1 MDDSKIIQ
9 EFRKDN
15 TKSKFHHGGVYTKKF
30 IKYNNQ
36 LLKENKTD
44 RIVYSN
50 DLIYNKLTKRLV
62 NKSKY
67 YKNNGGLRSKYNN
80 EDFVV
85 DGETFLQP
93 KEYVSNKILPK
104 IKYAESSPNEQTINI
119 HYDKLNDNIS
129 YVLNKIRPKADKV
142 YYFESD
148 GNYYALNH
156 STMNKLRD
164 ILKPEFVYEEIY
176 ESGMAILVAI
186 KEIGYVNLTI
196 RSPKAK
202 GINDGSFF
210 SYTHNLVDTT
220 SMKRI
225 NLDKYGV
232 YHEVKAQN
240 YDVNCLCKCFEA
252 AGHDITKIKEFVKN
266 QAIPMRKLGD
276 VADRL
281 GVYITLRKI
290 EDKSNLKHYG
300 DKTKPH
306 LGIGLINKHYF
317 LIEKIPFTSFA
328 IKNFHKICDKEN
340 FNKIYAIQNGKVKR
354 KNNQF
359 ITSYQAIKILMD
371 LKDTHLKEIE
381 LCGELYKTNNY
392 KKIEDTFTD
401 LSYNDNIS
409 KYNFATGLKVEG
421 DLKENKPRSAK
432 DVECLDTYYF
442 DFETTTRTE
451 DKTATH
457 HKPFCVF
464 TDQHKYGFYGE
475 ECGKSLLDN
484 LIQKHG
490 ISTQLDENGFLHDN
504 NGNIIEHNHEPY
516 IRLVA
521 HNAGYDFRFI
531 LKYLDCVDSIEKGT
545 GLMSVSARYYN
556 YGKVIYI
563 QIKDSLKMI
572 NMGLGKFGS
581 AFGLDVKKEILPY
594 DLYSE
599 ENVKKGFIP
608 INECLKFVNDCDKD
622 EYLENCKRWNCIV
635 EDDINILLYAGE
647 YCYMDCITLKQGYEK
662 FAGLVKEA
670 VDEDIND
677 YISLASMAHNYL
689 LKQGCYSDVLQI
701 AGVPRAFIQKC
712 VVGGR
717 VMCSENKKSHHQ
729 YNRKIGDKKLADFDA
744 VSLYPSAM
752 ARMAGFLKGKPKI
765 IKEFQPDKYDGYFIC
780 GRVKN
785 IKINYK
791 FPCVSVMTDKGIRN
805 FNNDIIGE
813 IVYFDKVGL
822 EDFINF
828 QGGEIEFING
838 YYYDEGHNDKV
849 NEVITYLFTQRLKYK
864 AAVYVKDDDDKI
876 IFEYKNKDEWKKSIH
891 NKHKNIQF
899 GNPIQMVFKE
909 FMNSSYGK
917 SYLKPIESD
926 GRYIPEKDFEKFMDR
941 NYNYIQEATKLAN
954 GKFYKVKVRKAIDNH
969 FNNVHVGVEILS
981 MSKRIMYEV
990 MTLAEDN
997 DILMTYSDTDSI
1009 HIDADRVDE
1018 LSDLYKTKYNR
1029 ELIGKQMGQ
1038 FHTDFDLKGSV
1049 GDIVAVESIFLGKKC
1064 YCDKLEAQDKD
1075 GNLIYDYHI
1084 RMKGIPDDC
1093 IKYMADKEYD
1103 GDVMKIYKDLYDGK
1117 EITFDLLAVRPKFEF
1132 KKNMTIIHRTKF
1144 NRKLKF

>member
-1 MDDSKIIQ
+1 MDETKIIQ
-9 EFRKDN
+9 EFKKKN
-15 TKSKFHHGGVYTKKF
+15 PKSLFIRGGIYTKKF
-30 IKYNNQ
+30 IKFNNQ

-44 RIVYSN
+44 RIVYDN
-50 DLIYNKLTKRLV
+50 RLIFNKLTKRLV
-62 NKSKY
+62 KKSKY
-67 YKNNGGLRSKYNN
+67 YKNNGGLRAKYNDA
-80 EDFVV
+80 DFVV

-93 KEYVSNKILPK
+93 KEYVSQKILPQ
-104 IKYAESSPNEQTINI
+104 IKKAETSPHEKTISIN
-119 HYDKLNDNIS
+119 YGYLNDNIS
-129 YVLNKIRPKADKV
+129 YVLNKIRPRADKV
-142 YYFESD
+142 YYFESQ
-148 GNYYALNH
+148 GEYYALNH
-156 STMNKLRD
+156 STMKKLRD
-164 ILKPEFVYEEIY
+164 ILKPDFVFEEIY
-176 ESGMAILVAI
+176 ISGVGILTAIR
-186 KEIGYVNLTI
+186 EIGYVNLTI

-202 GINDGSFF
+202 GVNDGSFF
-210 SYTHNLVDTT
+210 RYTHNLVDYT
-220 SMKRI
+220 SMNRI
-225 NLDKYGV
+225 NLDNYGV
-232 YHEVKAQN
+232 YHEVKAEN
-240 YDVNCLCKCFEA
+240 YDINCLCKCFEA
-252 AGHDITKIKEFVKN
+252 AGHDITQIKEFVKN
-266 QAIPMRKLGD
+266 QSIPMRKLGD
-276 VADRL
+276 VANRL

-300 DKTKPH
+300 DKSKPK
-306 LGIGLINKHYF
+306 LEIGLIDKHYF

-328 IKNFHKICDKEN
+328 IKNFYKICDKKN

-381 LCGELYKTNNY
+381 LCGELYKTNDY

-401 LSYNDNIS
+401 LSYNENIS
-409 KYNFATGLKVEG
+409 KFNFATGEKIEG
-421 DLKENKPRSAK
+421 DLKENQPRSVK
-432 DVECLDTYYF
+432 DIECLDTYYF
-442 DFETTTRTE
+442 DFETTTLTD
-451 DKTATH
+451 DKTKTH
-457 HKPFCVF
+457 HTPFCVF
-464 TDQHKYGFYGE
+464 TDQHRYGFYGE
-475 ECGKSLLDN
+475 ECGKKFLDN
-484 LIQKHG
+484 LLQKHG
-490 ISTQLDENGFLHDN
+490 ISSERDESGFLHDN
-504 NGNIIEHNHEPY
+504 NDEIIDHNHEPY
-516 IRLVA
+516 IRLIA

-531 LKYLDCVDSIEKGT
+531 LKYLTNIDSIEKGT
-545 GLMSVSARYYN
+545 GLMTASARYYN

-563 QIKDSLKMI
+563 QIKDSMKMI
-572 NMGLGKFGS
+572 NMGLGKFGK
-581 AFGLDVKKEILPY
+581 AFGLDVKKEIMPY

-599 ENVKKGFIP
+599 ENVKKGFVP
-608 INECLKFVNDCDKD
+608 LNECLKFVKDCDKD
-622 EYLENCKRWNCIV
+622 EYLENCKRWDCLTDGDV
-635 EDDINILLYAGE
+635 NILLYAGE
-647 YCYMDCITLKQGYEK
+647 YCYMDCITLKHGFEK
-662 FAGLVKEA
+662 FAGLVVEA

-689 LKQGCYSDVLQI
+689 LKQGCYKDVLQV

-717 VMCSENKKSHHQ
+717 VMCAENKKSHHQ

-752 ARMAGFLKGKPKI
+752 ARMPGFLKGKPKI
-765 IKEFQPDKYDGYFIC
+765 IKEFKPEKYDGYFIC
-780 GRVKN
+780 AKIKK

-791 FPCVSVMTDKGIRN
+791 FACVSVMTDKGIRN
-805 FNNDIIGE
+805 FSNDIIDE

-838 YYYDEGHNDKV
+838 YYYDEGHNEKV
-849 NEVITYLFTQRLKYK
+849 NEVITYLFSQRLKYK
-864 AAVYVKDDDDKI
+864 KED
-876 IFEYKNKDEWKKSIH
+876 
-891 NKHKNIQF
+891 
-899 GNPIQMVFKE
+899 NPIQMVFKE

-926 GRYIPEKDFEKFMDR
+926 SKYIPEKDFEKFMDR

-1018 LSDLYKTKYNR
+1018 LSELYKTKYNR

-1038 FHTDFDLKGSV
+1038 FHTDFDMAGSE
-1049 GDIVAVESIFLGKKC
+1049 GEIVAIESIFLGKKC
-1064 YCDKLEAQDKD
+1064 YCDLLESHDKD
-1075 GNLIYDYHI
+1075 GNLIYDHHI
-1084 RMKGIPDDC
+1084 RMKGIPVDC
-1093 IKYMADKEYD
+1093 IKYKADQEYG

-1132 KKNMTIIHRTKF
+1132 KKNMTIIHKTKF